1 MQKNEN
7 AILRNS
13 LQMMM
18 NKLKNCKLIGSYVS
32 LNDKDIQENIVDGNN
47 QDNYDLSQ
55 FYKDIKDNVR
65 IGAARNNYTNNRF

>member
-1 MQKNEN
+1 MLGSRAHNSFFIEKEYQMQKNEN

-47 QDNYDLSQ
+47 
-55 FYKDIKDNVR
+55 
-65 IGAARNNYTNNRF
+65 